1 MLRFDEPATFV
12 HGISG
17 HERRVLKTLGIA
29 TIGELLDILP
39 RRYDD
44 YTRLLPIATLPLNE
58 PVTIRATV
66 KEIKQVPTF
75 RRRMV
80 IMKALLS
87 DGSGS
92 ILATWFN
99 QPWLSKQLKPGD
111 EIFVSGS
118 VTLRPRF
125 GRGFTSPLWE
135 PANSETVAA
144 ASVAPVYPL
153 TGAVT
158 QKTLRRL
165 IKAAV
170 TEAEMP
176 EDWIPEELL
185 ARAGVPNL
193 AAAYRFVHSPE
204 SIEQAEQGRRRFAFG
219 ELLAY
224 QLALR
229 LARHEADEAGAPRVE
244 FDDAFAKKFV
254 AGLPFELTAD
264 QKKAVWAAVQDMEKA
279 RPMRRLLQGDVGS
292 GKTAVAIMLAALVW
306 RSGHSAVLMAPTDL
320 LAKQHLATF
329 RRFLAS
335 HRIPFILMTSSAKT
349 LYEGNE
355 EYKLTPS
362 EARGRLA
369 QGRILAVGT
378 HALIEKGQC
387 PLDLALAVIDEQHRF
402 GVEQREALI
411 VNTRP
416 DGKVPHL
423 LSMSATPIPRSLA
436 LTFLGDL
443 EVSVVKTK
451 PVGRRPVA
459 TKVCVGETGRE
470 YAYELIRREAALGR
484 RAFVVCPLIDPSD
497 VSGAKSA
504 EEEAKRLAS
513 GPLKGLRIGLVHGKL
528 PAKDKDEEM
537 RKFVQGE
544 SDVLVATTV
553 VEVGVDVPEATVML
567 IEGADRF
574 GLAQLHQLRGR
585 VGRSTLQSHCLLIA
599 SEDQGVAERLKV
611 LERTDDGFEV
621 AEADLKL
628 RGSGNLLGLQQ
639 SGRDIFK
646 AARYSDL
653 ELMALAREI
662 SSELISS
669 DPELEK
675 HPSLLKQVIEMRET
689 SHRE

>member
-1 MLRFDEPATFV
+1 MLRFDEPATFI

-17 HERRVLKTLGIA
+17 HERRVLKSLGI
-29 TIGELLDILP
+29 TTLGELLDILP

-44 YTRLLPIATLPLNE
+44 YTRLLTIATLPLNE
-58 PVTIRATV
+58 PVTVRATV

-80 IMKALLS
+80 IIKALLS
-87 DGSGS
+87 DESGS

-99 QPWLSKQLKPGD
+99 QPWLIKQLKPGD
-111 EIFVSGS
+111 QIFVSGS

-125 GRGFTSPLWE
+125 GRGFTSPIWE

-176 EDWIPEELL
+176 EDWIPKEIL
-185 ARAGVPNL
+185 ARVGVPNL
-193 AAAYRFVHSPE
+193 AAAYRFVHAPE

-219 ELLAY
+219 ELLTY

-229 LARHEADEAGAPRVE
+229 LARHEANVAGAPCVN
-244 FDDAFAKKFV
+244 FDETFAKKFV

-264 QKKAVWAAVQDMEKA
+264 QKKAVWVAVQDMEKE

-329 RRFLAS
+329 RRFLANY
-335 HRIPFILMTSSAKT
+335 RIPFMLMTSSAKT

-355 EYKLTPS
+355 EYKLKPS
-362 EARGRLA
+362 EAHDRLA

-387 PLDLALAVIDEQHRF
+387 PLDLALAIIDEQHRF

-443 EVSVVKTK
+443 SASIIKTK
-451 PVGRRPVA
+451 PAGRRPAA
-459 TKVCVGETGRE
+459 TKVCIGEAGRE
-470 YAYELIRREAALGR
+470 YAYNLIRREAALGR

-497 VSGAKSA
+497 VSGVKSV
-504 EEEAKRLAS
+504 EDEAKHLAS
-513 GPLKGLRIGLVHGKL
+513 GPLKGLRIGLMHGRLTIKE
-528 PAKDKDEEM
+528 KDEEM
-537 RKFVQGE
+537 RKFIQGE

-553 VEVGVDVPEATVML
+553 VEVGVDVPEATVIL

-585 VGRSTLQSHCLLIA
+585 VGRSTLQSYCLLIA
-599 SEDQGVAERLKV
+599 SDDQSAIERLKV
-611 LERTDDGFEV
+611 LERTNDGFEV
-621 AEADLKL
+621 AEADLKM
-628 RGSGNLLGLQQ
+628 RGAGNLIGFQQ
-639 SGRDIFK
+639 SGRNLFK
-646 AARYSDL
+646 VARYSDL
-653 ELMALAREI
+653 ELMTAAREI
-662 SSELISS
+662 SSELISA
-669 DPELEK
+669 DPTLMQY
-675 HPSLLKQVIEMRET
+675 PALLKHVVEMRET
-689 SHRE
+689 GHQE

>member
-1 MLRFDEPATFV
+1 MLRFDEPATFI

-17 HERRVLKTLGIA
+17 HERRILKSLGIA
-29 TIGELLDILP
+29 TVGGLLEILP

-58 PVTIRATV
+58 PVTIRAV
-66 KEIKQVPTF
+66 IKEIKQVPTF
-75 RRRMV
+75 RRRIV
-80 IMKALLS
+80 IIKALLS
-87 DGSGS
+87 DESGS

-99 QPWLSKQLKPGD
+99 QPWLVKQLKPGD
-111 EIFVSGS
+111 EIFVSGN

-125 GRGFTSPLWE
+125 GRGFTSPIWE
-135 PANSETVAA
+135 PADSETVAA

-170 TEAEMP
+170 AEAEPP
-176 EDWIPEELL
+176 EDWIPDELL
-185 ARAGVPNL
+185 ARVGVPNL
-193 AAAYRFVHSPE
+193 AAAYRFVHAPASMDE
-204 SIEQAEQGRRRFAFG
+204 AEQGRRRFAFG

-229 LARHEADEAGAPRVE
+229 LARHEADEAGAPRVQ

-254 AGLPFELTAD
+254 AGLPFELTPD
-264 QKKAVWAAVQDMEKA
+264 QKKGVWAAVQDMEKA

-335 HRIPFILMTSSAKT
+335 HRIPFMLMTSSAKM

-387 PLDLALAVIDEQHRF
+387 PLDLALAIIDEQHRF

-411 VNTRP
+411 VKTRP

-443 EVSVVKTK
+443 EVSIVKTK

-459 TKVCVGETGRE
+459 TKVCIGDAGRE
-470 YAYELIRREAALGR
+470 YAYDLIRHEAALGR

-497 VSGAKSA
+497 VLGAKSA

-528 PAKDKDEEM
+528 PVKEKDEEM

-639 SGRDIFK
+639 SGRNIFK
-646 AARYSDL
+646 AVRFSDL
-653 ELMALAREI
+653 ELMAAAREI
-662 SSELISS
+662 SSELIGV
-669 DPELEK
+669 DPTLAA
-675 HPSLLKQVIEMRET
+675 HPTLLKQVLEMRET
-689 SHRE
+689 SHQE